1 VRSAARYE
9 NPIKGNL
16 IGIWWKAVDWNQTA
30 LWSKATKFPGSM
42 KEGKFLE
49 GREVPLRKGSSIK
62 EGKFLDGREVP

>member
-1 VRSAARYE
+1 MRSAARYE

-42 KEGKFLE
+42 KEGKFH
-49 GREVPLRKGSSIK
+49 
-62 EGKFLDGREVP
+62 